1 LLFLPKSG
9 RRGPAAP
16 HRLALSLVAGLASSC
31 FLAAGSGADTT
42 YYYCPPGLVALG
54 TSDAEAQGSNCAFWL
69 LPSFP
74 LGESAVPAA
83 NARRVAGLDVVSTW
97 RRTRGAGV
105 VVGLLDSGVDPGQAD
120 LAPNLLP
127 GENTLANTP
136 DTTDTDGHGTVL
148 ASVIAAAEG
157 NGGYVGI
164 APEARLLPVKMMS
177 GPDTVGSPSA
187 AVAAVYWAI
196 AHGARVLNCS
206 FGDLN
211 TPIPGMDAALAAAAK
226 ADVLV
231 VIAAGNDG
239 ASLDDGRHTE
249 YPDGYGLP
257 NTLTVAALSAD
268 GTLAPESNFGPLH
281 VQIASLGDTLYGDFP
296 GTTTGGFVGGTSA
309 ATATV
314 SGVAALLFAAYPD
327 ATAAQVRRAIIV
339 GANTDSAALRG
350 QVESGGELS
359 ASGAL
364 AAMASPD
371 TTAPAAFRAL
381 GPPSSFRAAGRG
393 FVRFRWQPSA
403 DAELEGYRLV
413 VDGKTTAV
421 PPGRT
426 SRVLELGA
434 GPHAWS
440 VSAFDLSGN
449 TTTAGR

>member
-1 LLFLPKSG
+1 V
-9 RRGPAAP
+9 
-16 HRLALSLVAGLASSC
+16 LSLVAGLASSC
-31 FLAAGSGADTT
+31 FLAGGSGADTT
-42 YYYCPPGLVALG
+42 YYYCPAGLVVLG
-54 TSDAEAQGSNCAFWL
+54 TSDAEAQGSHCAFWL

-74 LGESAVPAA
+74 LGGSVLPPA
-83 NARRVAGLDVVSTW
+83 NAEQVDGLDVLSVW
-97 RRTRGAGV
+97 RNTRGAGV
-105 VVGLLDSGVDPGQAD
+105 IVGLLDSGVDTGQAD

-127 GENTLANTP
+127 GENTLTHTT
-136 DTTDTDGHGTVL
+136 DTTDADGHGTVL

-177 GPDTVGSPSA
+177 GPGTTGPPSA

-206 FGDLN
+206 FGDLD

-239 ASLDDGRHTE
+239 VSLEDGRHTE

-257 NTLTVAALSAD
+257 NTLTVAALTAD
-268 GTLAPESNFGPLH
+268 GTLAPESNFGVRH

-327 ATAAQVRRAIIV
+327 ATAAQVRRAIIA
-339 GANTDSAALRG
+339 GANTDSPALRR

-371 TTAPAAFRAL
+371 TTPPTAFRAL
-381 GPPSSFRAAGRG
+381 GPAPSFRASGRRL
-393 FVRFRWQPSA
+393 VRFRWQPSL
-403 DAELEGYRLV
+403 DTELEGYRLV
-413 VDGKTTAV
+413 VDGKTTMV
-421 PPGRT
+421 PPSQT
-426 SRVLELGA
+426 SRVFELRPGR
-434 GPHAWS
+434 HTWS
-440 VSAFDLSGN
+440 VSAVDLSGN
-449 TTTAGR
+449 TTPAGS